1 MERLPLGQSDCRWVA
16 DLGGEEI
23 GRLASHRWRPP
34 PRASPCS
41 PFWLTQGRRAAGGRA
56 WWKLRPGAVPISL
69 RGLWS
74 CNDTPAVLLRALRLP
89 SPGSTPFLTD
99 SDEEWNALLC
109 FHGIPYLS
117 AQCWTHM
124 SQRAVARQGLGPEQG
139 ATQGSV
145 HHPQNVS

>member
-1 MERLPLGQSDCRWVA
+1 MERLPSGQSDCRWVA

-41 PFWLTQGRRAAGGRA
+41 PFWLTQGRRAAGSRA
-56 WWKLRPGAVPISL
+56 WWRLRPGAVPISL

-74 CNDTPAVLLRALRLP
+74 CNDTPAVLLRALGLP

-109 FHGIPYLS
+109 FSWHSLLLGTMLDPHVPGS
-117 AQCWTHM
+117 CGK
-124 SQRAVARQGLGPEQG
+124 ARPGPEQG